1 MMEVPHAEG
10 NRTDKDSQL
19 RYHGSWGMLRKM
31 KNGARYP

>member
-1 MMEVPHAEG
+1 METSNAEG

-19 RYHGSWGMLRKM
+19 RYPGSCGMLRKM

>member
-10 NRTDKDSQL
+10 RRTGKDSQL
-19 RYHGSWGMLRKM
+19 RYPGSCGMLRKM